1 MAKCEE
7 TYPKTIVSS
16 SCLNQCNL
24 LHMLQNASIGYFD
37 TKASGQRST
46 GRENMNLLDLEKVGD
61 LQLHGHCVLQDILV
75 LLSSG
80 LTIFLS
86 GGAKLAHPPQ
96 KLALWAL
103 ER

>member
-1 MAKCEE
+1 MHPSDILI
-7 TYPKTIVSS
+7 PK
-16 SCLNQCNL
+16 
-24 LHMLQNASIGYFD
+24 LHVKGPQA
-37 TKASGQRST
+37 
-46 GRENMNLLDLEKVGD
+46 RENMNLLDLEKVGD